1 MRIFSPEYRNYSQVA
16 TMSSLRWYPTV
27 MTFPDGNMLI
37 LGGNQAVSSALVA
50 LPVHSHDSLQAAL
63 MPATPQQYALAAIM
77 TA

>member
-37 LGGNQAVSSALVA
+37 LGGNQAVSSRCFACCTACANLHVLA
-50 LPVHSHDSLQAAL
+50 RSGSHRGC
-63 MPATPQQYALAAIM
+63 
-77 TA
+77 